1 MTKYYTNLIELL
13 IDYYAACQ
21 GLDLVRPLTTTKPL
35 EAVHALVR
43 GAGVKPWD
51 GDRFMSPDIDAV
63 AELVRNGEVARAVR
77 AATDTAEVDV

>member
-1 MTKYYTNLIELL
+1 M
-13 IDYYAACQ
+13 
-21 GLDLVRPLTTTKPL
+21 
-35 EAVHALVR
+35 VR